1 MRTKLSALSNSRI
14 KLLNYFD
21 LIKHQIVKTLLV
33 DAKCVIEIQLIMLK
47 QNFAGNHEDKINRI
61 VKLEDQIAE
70 LLNAAQKQKEEYAA
84 EISKLKEQL
93 KNAEN
98 TSKVPSNELQ
108 SKEEAYRKTI
118 AEADSLLSKME
129 ADYQTTI
136 KVCI

>member
-1 MRTKLSALSNSRI
+1 MQT
-14 KLLNYFD
+14 
-21 LIKHQIVKTLLV
+21 Q
-33 DAKCVIEIQLIMLK
+33 KCVIEIQLIMLK